1 MAADDLALTIVV
13 MIEYGVIAALYLN
26 SAVRLQRLG
35 VPPREPKFKPTLRIA
50 P

>member
-1 MAADDLALTIVV
+1 MSADDLPTTLFALA
-13 MIEYGVIAALYLN
+13 EFGVIAALYLN

-35 VPPREPKFKPTLRIA
+35 VPPREPKFKPTLRIT